1 MDKPYFVIDNN
12 VLVSKLLLPNSVSAH
27 AVQLAIE
34 NGILL
39 ISEETLAEL
48 AEVLS
53 REKFD
58 KYISTD
64 DRKTFINKLQIIS
77 RKAEIIERITACRD
91 AKDDKFLELAIN
103 GNAKFIITG
112 DRDLLVLNIF
122 KGIEIITS
130 QDFIARLT

>member
-1 MDKPYFVIDNN
+1 MNKPYFVIDNN

-53 REKFD
+53 RKKFD
-58 KYISTD
+58 KYVSTD
-64 DRKTFINKLQIIS
+64 DRKTFINKLQVIS
-77 RKAEIIERITACRD
+77 QKVEIIERIMACRD

-122 KGIEIITS
+122 KGIEVMTS
-130 QDFIARLT
+130 QDFITRLS

>member
-1 MDKPYFVIDNN
+1 MNKPYFVIDNN

-53 REKFD
+53 RKKFD
-58 KYISTD
+58 KYVSTD
-64 DRKTFINKLQIIS
+64 DRKTFINKLQVIS
-77 RKAEIIERITACRD
+77 QKVEIIEKIMACRD

-122 KGIEIITS
+122 KGIEVITS
-130 QDFIARLT
+130 QDFITRLS

>member
-27 AVQLAIE
+27 AVQLAVE

-48 AEVLS
+48 ADVLS
-53 REKFD
+53 RKKFD
-58 KYISTD
+58 KYVSTD
-64 DRKTFINKLQIIS
+64 DRKTFINKLEVIS
-77 RKAEIIERITACRD
+77 RKVEIIERIIACRD

-103 GNAKFIITG
+103 GNAKVIITG

-130 QDFIARLT
+130 QDFITRLS

>member
-1 MDKPYFVIDNN
+1 MNKPYFVIDNN

-53 REKFD
+53 RKKFD
-58 KYISTD
+58 KYVSTD
-64 DRKTFINKLQIIS
+64 DRKTFINKLQVIS
-77 RKAEIIERITACRD
+77 QKVEIIERIMACRD

-122 KGIEIITS
+122 KGIEVITS
-130 QDFIARLT
+130 QDFITRLS

>member
-48 AEVLS
+48 TEVLS
-53 REKFD
+53 RKKLD
-58 KYISTD
+58 KYVSTD
-64 DRKTFINKLQIIS
+64 DRKTFINKLQVIS
-77 RKAEIIERITACRD
+77 RKVEIIETIMACRD